1 MPLIDIHVHSAPAR
15 LWNPWVNEYFEISN
29 PEFLR
34 RYYDELTPQEFN
46 DFLGY
51 EKVDYAICLAEY
63 APKATGVVTNEFL
76 SDFCR
81 DFDRLVPFGSICLY
95 EGPPP
100 EIQVENCVKN
110 LGCRGLKL
118 LPSYQHFYPDDPRL
132 KPAYET
138 AQSLKI
144 PVMFH
149 TGTSIFKGTRVK
161 YADPLL
167 LDDIAD
173 DFPDLT
179 IIMCHGGRPFWY
191 GQAEWMLRRHKN
203 VFIDLSG
210 VPLKKIPQVF
220 PHIEQLPHKFLFG
233 TDWPTF
239 PSISRQADV
248 IRGMNLSEEVK
259 EGILWKNAA
268 RILGL
273 EFK

>member
-1 MPLIDIHVHSAPAR
+1 MPLIDMHVHAAPAR

-34 RYYDELTPQEFN
+34 RFYDVLTPQEFN
-46 DFLGY
+46 DYLISQ
-51 EKVDYAICLAEY
+51 EVDHAICLAEY
-63 APKATGVVTNEFL
+63 APKATGVVTNQFV
-76 SDFCR
+76 SDFCS
-81 DFDRLVPFGSICLY
+81 DFERLIPFGSICMY
-95 EGPPP
+95 EGPAP
-100 EIQVENCVKN
+100 EVQVEHCVRT

-132 KPAYET
+132 MPAYET

-144 PVMFH
+144 PIMFH
-149 TGTSIFKGTRVK
+149 TGTSIFKGTRIK
-161 YADPLL
+161 YADPLM
-167 LDDIAD
+167 LDEIAD

-191 GQAEWMLRRHKN
+191 SKAEWMLRRHRN
-203 VFIDLSG
+203 VYIDLAG
-210 VPLKKIPQVF
+210 VPLRKIPQVF
-220 PHIEQLPHKFLFG
+220 PHIEQLAHKFVFG

-239 PSISRQADV
+239 PSIAKLADIV
-248 IRGMNLSEEVK
+248 RGLNLSEEVK

-273 EFK
+273 QF